1 MNNIITLSNREV
13 CPFCAIFPIMTH
25 IEIFDE
31 KQGAGFKISSNQEN
45 QIFDNYLVNIF
56 VGVFIHSIVN
66 FAE

>member
-45 QIFDNYLVNIF
+45 QIFETA
-56 VGVFIHSIVN
+56 IHTIT
-66 FAE
+66 